1 MAPTA
6 MTGAVSQR
14 RMRSPIEQSV
24 MPQTLAI
31 LASASVKPPSGP
43 VTTEAVRNAPAASIA
58 AFIATRSSPVSYM
71 NSFASACMARPSI
84 ST

>member
-1 MAPTA
+1 M
-6 MTGAVSQR
+6 
-14 RMRSPIEQSV
+14 EQSV

-43 VTTEAVRNAPAASIA
+43 VTTEAVAKPPAASMA
-58 AFIATRSSPVSYM
+58 DFMGTRSSPVSYM
-71 NSFASACMARPSI
+71 KSLASAFTALPSI